1 MKLIELEKY
10 LNNLMQVEKF
20 NDYGINGIQV
30 ECTGEVKKIVFG
42 VTASLEFLKK
52 AAAMGVDAV
61 IVHHGLFWGPT
72 PLKGHIYRRL
82 KLLFEHNIGL
92 IAYHL
97 PLDSH
102 SEFGNS
108 VNLAHR
114 FGGTNIEQFFP
125 YRGGE
130 IGVIAHVDKKVDLF
144 LREYTRDFAPP
155 LASFLHGNEKMG
167 RTAII
172 SGGGAGM
179 FPKVLNHKIDTY
191 LTGEFDGPSQYIAKE
206 EQVNFIALGHEYSE
220 TTGIKSLAAHL
231 SEKFDLDTEVL
242 SFKFRG

>member
-1 MKLIELEKY
+1 MNLIELEKY
-10 LNNLMQVEKF
+10 LNNLMEVEKF

-30 ECTGEVKKIVFG
+30 ECTGEVKKIAFG

-52 AAAMGVDAV
+52 AVAMEVDAV

-72 PLKGHIYRRL
+72 PLKGHIYHRL
-82 KLLFEHNIGL
+82 KLLFQNNIGL

-102 SEFGNS
+102 PEFGNS
-108 VNLAHR
+108 VNWAR
-114 FGGTNIEQFFP
+114 KFGGTEIEQFFP

-130 IGVIAHVDKKVDLF
+130 IGVITNIDKKVGLF
-144 LREYTRDFAPP
+144 LREYTSDFASP
-155 LASFLHGNEKMG
+155 LATFIHGKENMG

-179 FPKVLNHKIDTY
+179 FSKVLNHEIDTY
-191 LTGEFDGPSQYIAKE
+191 LTGEFDGPSQYIARE
-206 EQVNFIALGHEYSE
+206 EQLNFIALGHEYSE